1 MPLSEPG
8 RALQARLF
16 TQKTEASQAALSEEE
31 KSALRQP
38 PGDHN
43 AMAPMT
49 RLAPVLEK
57 GIEVFG
63 RAFLDAVIEAFE
75 AEGAELTE
83 LDAKELGAELAD
95 AIRARAHSARSAMD
109 YRATA
114 LGVQASPFSQTFAQA
129 EAAAIQKLTNEL
141 EIFRLKKQLRAA
153 PHRTPMRRA
162 WLQELPDEIDVLLP
176 VASHKAFKKDLVQ
189 ALSEVTTTEPLSLV
203 RTDVDYFKAVN
214 DKHGHP
220 AGDMTL
226 RAVAQIHHAVT
237 SGKGK
242 AYRVGGEEMALL
254 LPNTTES
261 EAAAIAER
269 LRGAVE
275 NEVIPEIE
283 RAVTL
288 SAGVACADE
297 PGVTSERLDQ
307 AADKA
312 LYRAKEGGRN
322 RVMTHSSGSRSSGA
336 MSPPKTAAT
345 AAPPKGCPADIPPE
359 VFATIRAKCQKEWP
373 DNFEMQ
379 LYCETKQFEAYR
391 KLHPGT

>member
-1 MPLSEPG
+1 MSLSEAG
-8 RALQARLF
+8 RALKARLL
-16 TQKTEASQAALSEEE
+16 TQKTETSQAALAEEE
-31 KSALRQP
+31 KAALRQP
-38 PGDHN
+38 AGDYN

-57 GIEVFG
+57 GVEVFG
-63 RAFLDAVIEAFE
+63 RACLDAAIEAFE

-83 LDAKELGAELAD
+83 LDARELGAELTE
-95 AIRARAHSARSAMD
+95 IIKTRARSAQSAMD
-109 YRATA
+109 YRALVA
-114 LGVQASPFSQTFAQA
+114 GVQASPFAQVFARA
-129 EAAAIQKLTNEL
+129 EASATQRLTNEL
-141 EIFRLKKQLRAA
+141 EIYRLKKQLRTA
-153 PHRTPMRRA
+153 PSRTSQRRA
-162 WLQELPDEIDVLLP
+162 WLQELPDEIDALLP
-176 VASHKAFKKDLVQ
+176 IASHRAFKKDLVQ
-189 ALSEVTTTEPLSLV
+189 ALSETTITEPLSLV
-203 RTDVDYFKAVN
+203 RTDVDHFKDVN

-220 AGDMTL
+220 AGDVTL
-226 RAVAQIHHAVT
+226 RTVAQIHQTVT

-261 EAAAIAER
+261 EAAATAER
-269 LRGAVE
+269 LRAAVE

-297 PGVTSERLDQ
+297 PSTTSQHLDES
-307 AADKA
+307 ADQA

-322 RVMTHSSGSRSSGA
+322 QVVTHSSAARSPGA
-336 MSPPKTAAT
+336 TPPPKM
-345 AAPPKGCPADIPPE
+345 APALPKACPPGIPPAI
-359 VFATIRAKCQKEWP
+359 FTTIRAKCQKEWP